1 MTTPFENT
9 PVITQEGQ
17 NIGQGLVVGVAEEIG
32 LTTIYRLDNGAAVQ
46 VMDSM
51 VEDNLNKKKDE
62 NGNPVYTRTKPDYE
76 PVEGA
81 LTCLLHDTHPARPK

>member
-17 NIGQGLVVGVAEEIG
+17 SIGQGLVVGVVEEIG

-51 VEDNLNKKKDE
+51 VEDNLNLYKVE
-62 NGNPVYTRTKPDYE
+62 NVNRVYTRSKTDY
-76 PVEGA
+76 
-81 LTCLLHDTHPARPK
+81 